1 MKENLLNQNTYS
13 ASEIEVL
20 EGLEPVRHRPG
31 MYIGGTDKNALHHLA
46 IEIIDNSMDEVVAK
60 HATIINVELLEGN
73 ILNISDNGRGIPI
86 DNHPKFKN
94 KSALE
99 IIMTT
104 LHSGGKFSNK
114 NYTTS
119 GGLHGVGASVVNALS
134 EFMKVEVIR
143 SGSIYRQ
150 DFSRGLP
157 TTSLLKIE
165 QTKKS
170 NGTLISFKPDYK
182 IFGENNFFSP
192 EKLFK
197 ILEYKAYLVGGVI
210 INWKC
215 HPSLILDSSDIPT
228 SKKLCYLNGLKEYI
242 NFKTSKISMF
252 TSSSFDGNVIIEN
265 ETIEWSIRWF
275 VENENSFIES
285 FCNTVPTPLGGT
297 HELGFRQALI
307 KGVRNYAEIKGFK
320 KSNEFVYDDL
330 MISTGSILSVFIK
343 EPQFQG
349 QTKEKLV
356 NSSTTKLVETA
367 IKDRFETWLTNDTE
381 RGEAIL
387 NRTIGFY
394 EERKRK
400 KKEKEV
406 SRKTL
411 TKRIRLPGKLADCS
425 SNEFEES
432 ELFIVEGDSAGGS
445 AKQARNRKTQAVL
458 PLKGKILNVASA
470 SSEKMAQ
477 NQEINDLKQAMG
489 LNQSQSKN
497 IDNLRYNKIIIMTD
511 ADVDGAHIAAL
522 LLTFFYNNFP
532 EIIERGNLYLAQPPL
547 YRITLNGKSFY
558 AQTEETKNTIIK
570 EKFSGKGLVSR
581 FKGLGEMPPSQL
593 KETTMNPDTRV
604 LLKITLPKRDIY
616 EADERRLVDE
626 LVNILMGKKPEL
638 RFKYIQENANLI
650 HEYDI

>member
-1 MKENLLNQNTYS
+1 MKENLLNQNPYS

-46 IEIIDNSMDEVVAK
+46 VEIIDNCIDEVVAK
-60 HATIINVELLEGN
+60 HATTIKVELLEDN
-73 ILNISDNGRGIPI
+73 FIKISDNGRGIPI

-134 EFMKVEVIR
+134 EHMKVEVIR
-143 SGSIYRQ
+143 SGFLYRQ
-150 DFSRGLP
+150 EFSKGLP
-157 TTSLLKIE
+157 TTTLSKIE
-165 QTKKS
+165 PTKQS
-170 NGTLISFKPDYK
+170 NGTIITFKPDNT
-182 IFGENNFFSP
+182 IFVDTHIFSP
-192 EKLFK
+192 EKIYK
-197 ILEYKAYLVGGVI
+197 ILEYKAYLVAGVQI
-210 INWKC
+210 DWKC
-215 HPSLILDSSDIPT
+215 HSSLLTDSSTIPT
-228 SKKLCYLNGLKEYI
+228 SKKLCFLDGLSEYI
-242 NFKTSKISMF
+242 HSKTSKTPMY
-252 TSSSFDGNVIIEN
+252 TTV
-265 ETIEWSIRWF
+265 EWSIRWF
-275 VENENSFIES
+275 VENENSFVET

-297 HELGFRQALI
+297 HELGFRQALTKGI
-307 KGVRNYAEIKGFK
+307 KNFAIIKGFK
-320 KSNEFVYDDL
+320 KANELVYDDL
-330 MISTGSILSVFIK
+330 MLATGSILSVFIK
-343 EPQFQG
+343 DPQFQG

-367 IKDRFETWLTNDTE
+367 IKDRFETWLSNDTE
-381 RGEAIL
+381 KGEAIL
-387 NRTIGFY
+387 NRTISYY

-400 KKEKEV
+400 KKEKDV
-406 SRKTL
+406 LRKTI
-411 TKRIRLPGKLADCS
+411 TKKIRLPGKLADCS
-425 SNEFEES
+425 SNKFEES

-445 AKQARNRKTQAVL
+445 AKQARDRKTQAVL

-470 SSEKMAQ
+470 SNEKTAQ

-489 LNQSQSKN
+489 LNHNSSKY
-497 IDNLRYNKIIIMTD
+497 IDSLRYNKIIIMTD

-532 EIIERGNLYLAQPPL
+532 EIIEKGNLYLAQPPL

-558 AQTEETKNTIIK
+558 AQTEDAKNAIIND
-570 EKFSGKGLVSR
+570 KFSGKGLVSR

-593 KETTMNPDTRV
+593 KETTMNPQTRV
-604 LLKITLPKRDIY
+604 LLKITLPKRDIN
-616 EADERRLVDE
+616 EADDRRLVDE

-638 RFKYIQENANLI
+638 RFKYIQENANLVC
-650 HEYDI
+650 EYDI

>member
-1 MKENLLNQNTYS
+1 MNENLLIQNTYS

-31 MYIGGTDKNALHHLA
+31 MYIGGTDRNALHHLA
-46 IEIIDNSMDEVVAK
+46 VEIIDNCMDEVVAK
-60 HATIINVELLEGN
+60 HATTINVELLEDN
-73 ILNISDNGRGIPI
+73 FITISDNGRGIPI

-134 EFMKVEVIR
+134 EYMKVEVIR
-143 SGSIYRQ
+143 SGFLYRQ
-150 DFSRGLP
+150 EFSRGLP
-157 TTSLLKIE
+157 TTTLLKIE
-165 QTKKS
+165 PTKKL
-170 NGTLISFKPDYK
+170 NGTIITFKPDNK
-182 IFGENNFFSP
+182 IFLENSNFNP
-192 EKLFK
+192 EKIFK
-197 ILEYKAYLVGGVI
+197 ILEYKAYLVAGVQ

-215 HPSLILDSSDIPT
+215 HPSLLNESINLPI
-228 SKKLCYLNGLKEYI
+228 SKKLCFINGLSEYI
-242 NFKTSKISMF
+242 NSKTSNTPMF
-252 TSSSFDGNVIIEN
+252 TASAFEDNVNIEQ
-265 ETIEWSIRWF
+265 ETVEWTVKWF
-275 VENENSFIES
+275 TEDESDFIES
-285 FCNTVPTPLGGT
+285 FCNTVPTPLGGS

-307 KGVRNYAEIKGFK
+307 KGIRNFADIKGYK
-320 KSNEFVYDDL
+320 KANELIYDDL
-330 MISTGSILSVFIK
+330 MLSTGSILSVFIK
-343 EPQFQG
+343 DPQFQG

-356 NSSTTKLVETA
+356 NASTTKLVETA

-381 RGEAIL
+381 KGQAIL
-387 NRTIGFY
+387 NRTIGYY

-400 KKEKEV
+400 KKEKDV

-411 TKRIRLPGKLADCS
+411 TKKIRLPGKLADCS
-425 SNEFEES
+425 SNKFEES

-445 AKQARNRKTQAVL
+445 AKQARDRKTQAVL

-470 SSEKMAQ
+470 SNEKTAQ

-489 LNQSQSKN
+489 LSQTTSKYIN
-497 IDNLRYNKIIIMTD
+497 NLRYNKIIIMTD

-532 EIIERGNLYLAQPPL
+532 EIIEKGNLYLAQPPL
-547 YRITLNGKSFY
+547 YRVTLNGKSFY
-558 AQTEETKNTIIK
+558 AQTEDAKNTIIND
-570 EKFSGKGLVSR
+570 KFLGKGFVSR

-593 KETTMNPDTRV
+593 KETTMNPETRV
-604 LLKITLPKRDIY
+604 LLKITLPKRDIN
-616 EADERRLVDE
+616 EADDRRLVDE

-638 RFKYIQENANLI
+638 RFRYIQENANLVN
-650 HEYDI
+650 EYDI

>member
-1 MKENLLNQNTYS
+1 MKENPLNQNTYS

-31 MYIGGTDKNALHHLA
+31 MYIGGTDKDALHHLA
-46 IEIIDNSMDEVVAK
+46 VEIIDNCMDEVVAK
-60 HATIINVELLEGN
+60 QATTINVELLEDN
-73 ILNISDNGRGIPI
+73 FIAISDNGRGIPI

-134 EFMKVEVIR
+134 EHMKVEVIR
-143 SGSIYRQ
+143 SGFLYRQ
-150 DFSRGLP
+150 EFSRGIP
-157 TTSLLKIE
+157 TTNLLKIE
-165 QTKKS
+165 PTKKS
-170 NGTLISFKPDYK
+170 NGTRILFKPDK
-182 IFGENNFFSP
+182 SIFKENSTFSP
-192 EKLFK
+192 EKIFK
-197 ILEYKAYLVGGVI
+197 ILEYKAYLVAGVQ

-215 HPSLILDSSDIPT
+215 HPSLLVENTNLPI
-228 SKKLCYLNGLKEYI
+228 SKKLCFLNGLREYI
-242 NFKTSKISMF
+242 DTKTFNTPMF
-252 TSSSFDGNVIIEN
+252 TTSSFEDKVNIKQ
-265 ETIEWSIRWF
+265 ETIEWAVRWF
-275 VENENSFIES
+275 TEDENNFIDT

-297 HELGFRQALI
+297 HELGFRQALT
-307 KGVRNYAEIKGFK
+307 KGIRNFADIKGFK
-320 KSNEFVYDDL
+320 KANELTYDDL

-343 EPQFQG
+343 DPQFQG

-356 NSSTTKLVETA
+356 NSSTTKLVELA
-367 IKDRFETWLTNDTE
+367 IKDRFETWLNNDPE
-381 RGEAIL
+381 KGEAIL
-387 NRTIGFY
+387 NRTINYY

-400 KKEKEV
+400 KKEKDV

-411 TKRIRLPGKLADCS
+411 TKKIRLPGKLADCS

-445 AKQARNRKTQAVL
+445 AKQARDRKTQAVL

-470 SSEKMAQ
+470 SNEKTAQ

-489 LNQSQSKN
+489 LSQVSSKYIN
-497 IDNLRYNKIIIMTD
+497 NLRYNKIIIMTD

-532 EIIERGNLYLAQPPL
+532 EIIEKGNLYLAQPPL
-547 YRITLNGKSFY
+547 YRVTMNGKSFY
-558 AQTEETKNTIIK
+558 AQTEDAKNTIIND
-570 EKFSGKGLVSR
+570 KFSGKGFVSR

-593 KETTMNPDTRV
+593 KETTMNPKTRV
-604 LLKITLPKRDIY
+604 LLKITLPKRDIN
-616 EADERRLVDE
+616 EADDRRLVDE

-650 HEYDI
+650 NEYDI